1 MTDSRMGNAEYWK
14 DQSGNE
20 TEQLP
25 SLTDGSLENTGNYYS
40 IFFFKEKA
48 NIFFLEGNYFFFIG
62 RIQLNWIPLIHY
74 NESEKVLTVIYIDY

>member
-14 DQSGNE
+14 DQSGND

-25 SLTDGSLENTGNYYS
+25 SLIDSNIENTGNYYS

-48 NIFFLEGNYFFFIG
+48 NIFFLEGNFLF
-62 RIQLNWIPLIHY
+62 LLDK
-74 NESEKVLTVIYIDY
+74 SS